1 MARSAIVIGR
11 VAWLTSSFRVIDI
24 IGGRGLLL
32 STAKRGCRVLLSARA
47 SLIRMLVRR
56 SRGLSGRRLLPPVEN
71 GLELLFDLF
80 HRVDGFASRRGQV
93 DVGAM

>member
-32 STAKRGCRVLLSARA
+32 STAKR
-47 SLIRMLVRR
+47 
-56 SRGLSGRRLLPPVEN
+56 
-71 GLELLFDLF
+71 
-80 HRVDGFASRRGQV
+80 
-93 DVGAM
+93 